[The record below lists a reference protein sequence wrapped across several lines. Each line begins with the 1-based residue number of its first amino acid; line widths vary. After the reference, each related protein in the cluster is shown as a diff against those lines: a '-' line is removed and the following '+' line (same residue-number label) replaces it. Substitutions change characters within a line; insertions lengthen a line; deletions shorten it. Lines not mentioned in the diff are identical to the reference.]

1 MRTPPFK
8 VTLGRVE
15 LYDTQE
21 LDMAHMLAR
30 AIQSGEI
37 NPFTHLD
44 YAELDKLKN
53 CAGSFLKIKLS
64 GREVASYTM
73 TETALNN
80 YRAEVRGA

>member
-21 LDMAHMLAR
+21 LDIAHKLVR

-37 NPFTHLD
+37 NPFANLD
-44 YAELDKLKN
+44 YTDLDKLKN

-64 GREVASYTM
+64 GRAIASYPLGDI
-73 TETALNN
+73 ALNN
-80 YRAEVRGA
+80 YRAEARGA